1 MIHICFGLHDGDGKY
16 SKFVGTSM
24 ASIFETT
31 NLAVTIHILHDATLT
46 DDNRENFSELAE
58 KYNQSVEFHDVEKL
72 CPEEIAFLREKLVDK
87 INTRFSIGAFYR
99 LLIKKILKTGKII
112 YLDADIIVN
121 LDISELWQQNLG
133 NFPVAAVPEVDATQR
148 FIITNKF
155 LLNNG
160 LVKVENYFC
169 SGVIVFNL
177 DKLDEKFFY
186 VGTQFLVDN
195 PACESPDQD
204 ILNAFFSEN
213 YLKLAQ
219 KFDSFV
225 IIDQRLKSPVTEKI
239 YHYAGQTFGLNRDNP
254 YDKLFLENFA
264 RTPWLNVETLF
275 NIGEEIRNANDS
287 NSLRAQWLMIIS
299 NKHRRA
305 FFVEPKNTE
314 VIKVLFDIQDDEP
327 IIEISEQNSLKELM
341 IKMRELRGKKMIF
354 IFSEYYDSIME
365 ILMRNGFRENQHFL
379 NGASFMTREQNGYTY
394 IAPERN
400 FVKAL

>member
-1 MIHICFGLHDGDGKY
+1 MINICFGLHDGDGKY
-16 SKFVGTSM
+16 SKFVGTTM

-31 NLAVTIHILHDATLT
+31 NLGVTIHILHDATLT
-46 DDNRENFSELAE
+46 DDNRENFYELAE
-58 KYNQSVEFHDVEKL
+58 RYNQYVEFYDVEEL
-72 CPEEIAFLREKLVDK
+72 CPDEIAFLREKLADK
-87 INTRFSIGAFYR
+87 INSRFSIGAFYR

-133 NFPVAAVPEVDATQR
+133 DFPVAAVPEVDATQK

-160 LVKVENYFC
+160 IVKAENYFC

-177 DKLDEKFFY
+177 DKLDKNFFNDG
-186 VGTQFLVDN
+186 VQFLADN

-225 IIDQRLKSPVTEKI
+225 IIDQRLKLPVTEKI
-239 YHYAGQTFGLNRDNP
+239 YHYAGQTFGLDRDNP
-254 YDKLFLENFA
+254 YDKLFLESFA
-264 RTPWLNVETLF
+264 RTPWFNVNTLF
-275 NIGEEIRNANDS
+275 NIGEEIRYVHDDNS
-287 NSLRAQWLMIIS
+287 NRTQWLMKLS
-299 NKHRRA
+299 YGHQRA
-305 FFVEPKNTE
+305 FLIEPKN
-314 VIKVLFDIQDDEP
+314 VDAIKQLFHIQDDEP
-327 IIEISEQNSLKELM
+327 IIELHNQDSLKDLL
-341 IKMRELRGKKMIF
+341 IKMNELRGQKMFF
-354 IFSEYYDSIME
+354 IFFEYYE
-365 ILMRNGFRENQHFL
+365 AVGEVLVHHGFKENHNFVNGLQ
-379 NGASFMTREQNGYTY
+379 FMTREQCGYTY
-394 IAPERN
+394 TPPERN

>member
-58 KYNQSVEFHDVEKL
+58 KYNQSVEFHDVEQL
-72 CPEEIAFLREKLVDK
+72 CPDEIAFLRDKLAEKM
-87 INTRFSIGAFYR
+87 NNRFSIGTFYR
-99 LLIKKILKTGKII
+99 LLIKKIIGTGKII
-112 YLDADIIVN
+112 YLDADIVVN
-121 LDISELWQQNLG
+121 LDISELWQQDLG
-133 NFPVAAVPEVDATQR
+133 NFPVAAVPEVDATQN
-148 FIITNKF
+148 FIIANKY
-155 LLNNG
+155 LLNTG
-160 LVKVENYFC
+160 IVKVENYFNA
-169 SGVIVFNL
+169 GVMVFNL
-177 DKLDEKFFY
+177 DKFEKDFFKQGLQWF
-186 VGTQFLVDN
+186 VEH
-195 PACESPDQD
+195 PATECFDQD

-225 IIDQRLKSPVTEKI
+225 IIDRRLKLPVTEKI

-275 NIGEEIRNANDS
+275 NIGEEIRNANDIYS
-287 NSLRAQWLMIIS
+287 GRMQWLMKICIS
-299 NKHRRA
+299 HRRA
-305 FFVEPKNTE
+305 FFVEPKNIE
-314 VIKVLFDIQDDEP
+314 VIKALFNIQNDEP
-327 IIEISEQNSLKELM
+327 ITEISNKNSLKELM
-341 IKMRELRGKKMIF
+341 TKMREWRGQKMVF
-354 IFSEYYDSIME
+354 IFSEYYDAIME
-365 ILMRNGFRENQHFL
+365 ILMNNGFRENQHFL
-379 NGASFMTREQNGYTY
+379 NGLMFMTREQGGYTY
-394 IAPERN
+394 TAPERN

>member
-1 MIHICFGLHDGDGKY
+1 MINICFGLHDGDGKY
-16 SKFVGTSM
+16 SKFVGTNM

-31 NLAVTIHILHDATLT
+31 NLGVTIHILHDATLT
-46 DDNRENFSELAE
+46 DDNRENFYELAE
-58 KYNQSVEFHDVEKL
+58 RYNQYVEFYDVEEL
-72 CPEEIAFLREKLVDK
+72 CPDEIAFLREKLADK
-87 INTRFSIGAFYR
+87 INSRFSIGAFYR

-133 NFPVAAVPEVDATQR
+133 DFPVAAVPEVDATQK

-155 LLNNG
+155 LLNKG
-160 LVKVENYFC
+160 IVKVENYFC

-177 DKLDEKFFY
+177 DKLENNFFNAG
-186 VGTQFLVDN
+186 VQFLADN

-225 IIDQRLKSPVTEKI
+225 IIDRRLKLPVTEKI
-239 YHYAGQTFGLNRDNP
+239 YHYAGQTFGLNRENP

-264 RTPWLNVETLF
+264 RTPWFNVDALF
-275 NIGEEIRNANDS
+275 NLGEEIRNANDN
-287 NSLRAQWLMIIS
+287 NSIRAQWLMKIC
-299 NKHRRA
+299 NGHQRA
-305 FFVEPKNTE
+305 FLAEPKNIE
-314 VIKVLFDIQDDEP
+314 VIKILFQIQDDEP
-327 IIEISEQNSLKELM
+327 IIEFHNNNSLKEL
-341 IKMRELRGKKMIF
+341 IAKMNEWRDQKMFF
-354 IFSEYYDSIME
+354 IFFEHYDAIME
-365 ILMRNGFRENQHFL
+365 LLVARGFKENHNFL
-379 NGASFMTREQNGYTY
+379 NGLMFMTRQQNGYTY
-394 IAPERN
+394 TAPERN

>member
-46 DDNRENFSELAE
+46 DDNRENFYELAE
-58 KYNQSVEFHDVEKL
+58 RYNQYVEFYDVEQL
-72 CPEEIAFLREKLVDK
+72 CPDEIAFLREKLPDR
-87 INTRFSIGAFYR
+87 INSRFSIGAFYR

-121 LDISELWQQNLG
+121 LDISELWQQDLG
-133 NFPVAAVPEVDATQR
+133 DFPVAAVPEVDATQK
-148 FIITNKF
+148 FIITDKF
-155 LLNNG
+155 LLNAG
-160 LVKVENYFC
+160 VVKVEDYFC

-186 VGTQFLVDN
+186 DGAQFLTDN

-204 ILNAFFSEN
+204 ILNAFFSKN

-225 IIDQRLKSPVTEKI
+225 IIDRRLKLPVTEKI

-254 YDKLFLENFA
+254 YDRLFLENFT
-264 RTPWLNVETLF
+264 RTPWFNVEMLF
-275 NIGEEIRNANDS
+275 NLGEEIRKVNDDNA
-287 NSLRAQWLMIIS
+287 LRTQWFIKFL
-299 NKHRRA
+299 NAHRRA
-305 FFVEPKNTE
+305 FFVESKNIS
-314 VIKVLFDIQDDEP
+314 VIKELLQIQDDEP
-327 IIEISEQNSLKELM
+327 IIELRDQNSLKELM
-341 IKMRELRGKKMIF
+341 TKMREWRGQKMVF
-354 IFSEYYDSIME
+354 IFSEYYDAIME
-365 ILMRNGFRENQHFL
+365 ILVNNGFRENQHFL
-379 NGASFMTREQNGYTY
+379 NGLMFMTRAQNGYTY
-394 IAPERN
+394 TAPERN